1 MLVDRFDTNA
11 NIWELF
17 PYLKVIFKDLY
28 NSDKSKNKKESSDKL
43 WAVAFYTDPSS
54 KWKNLSSSDKVKYI
68 GEDFLNER
76 KINFTLDGKDA
87 LELIDKYSKFV
98 ISKPK
103 KMLVRQEKKLEERS
117 DFIDSIPYNES
128 TYEMLDKM
136 MKETKKMWDEYYRV
150 VKDLSE
156 DSDDGTSM
164 GGTQE
169 SASERHL
176 I

>member
-1 MLVDRFDTNA
+1 
-11 NIWELF
+11 
-17 PYLKVIFKDLY
+17 
-28 NSDKSKNKKESSDKL
+28 
-43 WAVAFYTDPSS
+43 
-54 KWKNLSSSDKVKYI
+54 
-68 GEDFLNER
+68 
-76 KINFTLDGKDA
+76 
-87 LELIDKYSKFV
+87 
-98 ISKPK
+98 
-103 KMLVRQEKKLEERS
+103 MLVRQEKKLEERS